1 MTLNYSADYFV
12 HFKGW
17 CKFVRCYYYEFMPNV
32 SHAAPQY
39 FILQTG
45 SEEPSVP
52 IVPGGRNVSLSSDL
66 GHVADGESN
75 GAVEDWIQRSAA
87 LDEGRI
93 SGAGSRHTQT
103 DGEIPQGQSHR
114 WVFLNRKAPITKFYL
129 LSVKWNVARS
139 KMKTPSPK
147 IRVVFCTQH
156 RNTLE

>member
-1 MTLNYSADYFV
+1 M
-12 HFKGW
+12 
-17 CKFVRCYYYEFMPNV
+17 RCYYYEFMPNV

-39 FILQTG
+39 LILQTG

-75 GAVEDWIQRSAA
+75 GAVEDWIQRSVA

-114 WVFLNRKAPITKFYL
+114 WVFLNRKGTDNQILFI
-129 LSVKWNVARS
+129 VG
-139 KMKTPSPK
+139 
-147 IRVVFCTQH
+147 
-156 RNTLE
+156 